1 VTEIKPR
8 KPYLAE
14 GKAIVVLADG
24 GSASASEMFI
34 GALSD
39 NNRAKIVGETTYG
52 KGIGQARYP
61 LPDGAELHVTAVRLA
76 LIRPV
81 FIYIRKTTVF

>member
-1 VTEIKPR
+1 
-8 KPYLAE
+8 
-14 GKAIVVLADG
+14 
-24 GSASASEMFI
+24 MFI

-76 LIRPV
+76 LI
-81 FIYIRKTTVF
+81 